1 MILTSPRIHR
11 VVTTFIV
18 RRPNSIIDTTGGV
31 LPPKVAIFHRC
42 DTMPTFPSYW
52 AGISGT
58 IEDGETPHQAAQRE
72 LLEETNITE
81 TVTDQ
86 GGLYLDVLYQDP
98 KRQQERTIRVYPFVV
113 TIGDETSIELRGT
126 EHDRYQMVTVDE
138 LEAMES
144 VCVPGLVQAF
154 HHATY
159 GSYDQSIAS
168 EVREWA
174 RDKENGASVM
184 TSNALQLLHKSAD
197 HDWKTKARHIAM
209 LRPSMVPITNAMQH
223 VLENGRE
230 SVTMASLQQS
240 IIQSVALG
248 IQAIEELENNK
259 SNKKMTIGTFSRS
272 GTLRLLLSPF
282 LERHT
287 IVCGKSSPGN
297 EGELMAQDLDG
308 STCMDD
314 EELRAWL
321 ANGKIDLLVVGSDC
335 ILPQMDAMV
344 NKVGT
349 RELCRI
355 ATENHVPV
363 FCCADRWKI
372 WNDKFAPP
380 LEADLFELV
389 PLQWITT
396 MLIAPN

>member
-18 RRPNSIIDTTGGV
+18 RRPSSIIDTTGIMV
-31 LPPKVAIFHRC
+31 PPMIAIFHRC

-72 LLEETNITE
+72 LFEETNLTE
-81 TVTDQ
+81 TVTEQ
-86 GGLYLDVLYQDP
+86 GGLYLDVFYLDP

-113 TIGDETSIELRGT
+113 SIAAETSIELRGT
-126 EHDRYQMVTVDE
+126 EHDRYQMVTVDQ

-159 GSYDQSIAS
+159 GSYDQSITP

-174 RDKENGASVM
+174 HDKENGASVM
-184 TSNALQLLHKSAD
+184 TAKALQLLQSGD
-197 HDWKTKARHIAM
+197 NNWKTKARQIGM
-209 LRPSMVPITNAMQH
+209 LRPSMVPIANVMQH

-230 SVTMASLQQS
+230 SVTTTSLQQS
-240 IIQSVALG
+240 MVESVALG
-248 IQAIEELENNK
+248 IQAIEELESNK
-259 SNKKMTIGTFSRS
+259 SNKKMTIATFSRS

-282 LERHT
+282 LERHD
-287 IVCGKSSPGN
+287 IVCGKSSPAN
-297 EGELMAQDLDG
+297 EGELMAKDLDG
-308 STCMDD
+308 STCIDD
-314 EELRAWL
+314 EELHGWL
-321 ANGKIDLLVVGSDC
+321 ASGKIDLLVVGSDC
-335 ILPQMDAMV
+335 ILPVMKSMI

-355 ATENHVPV
+355 ATENQVPV
-363 FCCADRWKI
+363 FCIADRWKI
-372 WNDKFAPP
+372 WKDKFPPP
-380 LEADLFELV
+380 LEVDLFELV
-389 PLQWITT
+389 PLDLITN
-396 MLIAPN
+396 LFIAPN